1 MKMRRGIPIQSL
13 QKKRH
18 HGHGPVYIKDGTK
31 VLYARKDLD
40 QYMAQKKVKTYER

>member
-1 MKMRRGIPIQSL
+1 MYNCSIPIQSL

-31 VLYARKDLD
+31 VLYARKDLER
-40 QYMAQKKVKTYER
+40 YMEQRKVKTCDR